1 MRRREFITSL
11 GMGVASAGVLSTS
24 QLFAAEAAHPK
35 GVGMCDWNLGTPA
48 NPELI
53 PKAAEAHLSGLQV
66 SIGIEPDSIP
76 LRSSKVRQRYVE
88 LGKKHNI
95 TFHSVA
101 AGRILNNIPLKS
113 EPQSAVYVIDAI
125 EAAAAIGAGNI
136 LMAFFGNGD
145 LRKKDSDGKFHEI
158 KEGAFS
164 SYVLDEAGVTRVVE
178 SLRQIIPRAEDA
190 NVILGLE
197 NTLTARQNLAIIER
211 VGSPMLQVYYDM
223 GNSTHYGYDVPAE
236 IQLLGKD
243 RICEMHIKD
252 WNSKVF
258 SRKQGEV
265 NMAEVSKALHSIQ
278 YDRWLCLE
286 TSGEKDRFIEDT
298 RDNVA
303 FSRKM
308 FGIV

>member
-1 MRRREFITSL
+1 
-11 GMGVASAGVLSTS
+11 
-24 QLFAAEAAHPK
+24 
-35 GVGMCDWNLGTPA
+35 MCDWNLGTPA

-53 PKAAEAHLSGLQV
+53 PRAAEAHLSGLQV
-66 SIGIEPDSIP
+66 SIGTKPDSIP
-76 LRSSKVRQRYVE
+76 LRSPEVRRRYIE
-88 LGKKHNI
+88 LGKQHGI

-101 AGRILNNIPLKS
+101 AGAILNAIPLKS

-125 EAAAAIGAGNI
+125 EAAAALGAANI

-145 LRKKDSDGKFHEI
+145 LRRPDSSGKFNPI
-158 KEGAFS
+158 KEGLFS
-164 SYVLDEAGVTRVVE
+164 TYELDEAGVTRVVE
-178 SLRQIIPRAEDA
+178 MLRQVIGRAEDA

-197 NTLTARQNLAIIER
+197 NTLTARQNLEIIER
-211 VGSPMLQVYYDM
+211 VGSPVLQVYYDM
-223 GNSTHYGYDVPAE
+223 GNSTHYGYDVPSE
-236 IQLLGKD
+236 IRLLGKA

-258 SRKQGEV
+258 SRQPGEV
-265 NMAEVSKALHSIQ
+265 NMPEVAKALQAIQ